1 VPLAIMVPELV
12 GTIDPEQLDVVA
24 LTVVK
29 VHGLPVNEPPAVPVL
44 LSVTVPAGEEA
55 VPAVA
60 VSLTNA
66 VQLTA
71 WPTTTVAGE
80 HDTRVEVVLLFT
92 VTVLLVPLLPLWTVS
107 LGLYVALAITLP
119 EEVGLNDTGQL
130 GVVAL
135 IVVRLHGVPV
145 NDPDAVPVF
154 VNATVPAGV
163 DGVPVAISLTKAVQL
178 MD

>member
-1 VPLAIMVPELV
+1 MVPELV

-29 VHGLPVNEPPAVPVL
+29 VHGLPVNEPPWVPVL

-80 HDTRVEVVLLFT
+80 HDTRVAVGLF
-92 VTVLLVPLLPLWTVS
+92 VRVAALLVPPRPLRS
-107 LGLYVALAITLP
+107 GA
-119 EEVGLNDTGQL
+119 
-130 GVVAL
+130 
-135 IVVRLHGVPV
+135 
-145 NDPDAVPVF
+145 
-154 VNATVPAGV
+154 
-163 DGVPVAISLTKAVQL
+163 
-178 MD
+178 